1 MIWAQMNRLE
11 NESYLAFV
19 ERSCQALIDGRIGYE
34 EWASDVIGEQMY
46 SAENL
51 RRCAQFF
58 VRFIDKLDKE
68 EIKCLNNERRVQ
80 ELKKAKLELEKERK
94 KLQTINLEYQQTIRE
109 QSRDDLFYEMVQDS
123 ISRLEPLEVKNLA
136 FHVDA
141 SNKTGLLCVSD
152 LHAGSTFKVNGIYGE
167 VVNEYSMDIMKS
179 RMWKLAKLL
188 IEDYQANIT
197 IDFDDLVIAFTGDL
211 FENVLRM
218 SSLYK
223 LRDPVIDTVIETSE
237 FLSTWINYITNN
249 LSVPV
254 KVVVVGGNHDTVS
267 MLGQRQRPEQENL
280 TKLVQKF
287 MELRLAPNSLITVE
301 PYSDTA
307 YQNIRGVNVLFE
319 HGEDQNL
326 QTTIEY
332 FSNLYNIDIDEVI
345 SGHLHRPESKAVGIK
360 EIGDRMI
367 YRVGSI
373 IGTDTYAKKIRKS
386 ARPSAYFAL
395 YDDDNGH
402 TWSRNYYL

>member
-1 MIWAQMNRLE
+1 MNRLE

-46 SAENL
+46 SSENL

-68 EIKCLNNERRVQ
+68 EIKCLNDERRVQ
-80 ELKKAKLELEKERK
+80 ELKKAKLEIEKERK

-123 ISRLEPLEVKNLA
+123 ISRLEPIEVKNLTL
-136 FHVDA
+136 HVDA

-167 VVNEYSMDIMKS
+167 VVNEYSMDIMKA

-280 TKLVQKF
+280 SKLVQKF

-345 SGHLHRPESKAVGIK
+345 SGHLHRPESKAVGIT

>member
-1 MIWAQMNRLE
+1 MNRLE

-136 FHVDA
+136 LHVDA

-280 TKLVQKF
+280 SKLVQKF

-345 SGHLHRPESKAVGIK
+345 SGHLHRPESKAVGIT

>member
-1 MIWAQMNRLE
+1 MNRLE

-58 VRFIDKLDKE
+58 VKFIEKLDKE
-68 EIKCLNNERRVQ
+68 EIKCLNDERRVQ

-94 KLQTINLEYQQTIRE
+94 KLQTVNLEYQQSIRE

-123 ISRLEPLEVKNLA
+123 ISRLEPLEVKNLPLR
-136 FHVDA
+136 VDA

-167 VVNEYSMDIMKS
+167 VVNEYSMDIMKA

-188 IEDYQANIT
+188 IDDYQENIT
-197 IDFDDLVIAFTGDL
+197 IDFDDLTIAFIGDC
-211 FENVLRM
+211 FENILRM

-237 FLSTWINYITNN
+237 FLSTWVNYIAETIA
-249 LSVPV
+249 VPV
-254 KVVVVGGNHDTVS
+254 KVVTVGGNHDTVS

-332 FSNLYNIDIDEVI
+332 FSNLYNIDIDEII
-345 SGHLHRPESKAVGIK
+345 SGHFHRPESKAIGIT

>member
-1 MIWAQMNRLE
+1 MNRLE

-80 ELKKAKLELEKERK
+80 ELKKAKLDLEKERK

-136 FHVDA
+136 LHVDA

-167 VVNEYSMDIMKS
+167 VVNEYSMDIMKA

-197 IDFDDLVIAFTGDL
+197 IDFDDIVIAFTGDL

-280 TKLVQKF
+280 SKLVQKF
-287 MELRLAPNSLITVE
+287 MELRLEPNSLITVE
-301 PYSDTA
+301 PYSDAA

-345 SGHLHRPESKAVGIK
+345 SGHLHRPESKAIGIT

-395 YDDDNGH
+395 YDDENGH

>member
-1 MIWAQMNRLE
+1 MNRLE

-68 EIKCLNNERRVQ
+68 EIKCLNDERRVQ

-136 FHVDA
+136 LHIDA

-167 VVNEYSMDIMKS
+167 VVNEYSMDIMKA

-280 TKLVQKF
+280 SKLVQKF
-287 MELRLAPNSLITVE
+287 MELRLAPNYLITVE

-345 SGHLHRPESKAVGIK
+345 SGHLHRPESKAVGIT